1 MTPPH
6 SGPATTSP
14 ALTDPSL
21 ATVRPARPVR
31 RSREGAVCDLA
42 TRHLQGVS
50 SLLAARED
58 LRGVHAFADVV
69 EESVRW
75 SA

>member
-1 MTPPH
+1 MT
-6 SGPATTSP
+6 
-14 ALTDPSL
+14 LTDM
-21 ATVRPARPVR
+21 RDFER
-31 RSREGAVCDLA
+31 REGATRDLA
-42 TRHLQGVS
+42 SRHLQGVS
-50 SLLAARED
+50 SLLAERSD

>member
-1 MTPPH
+1 M
-6 SGPATTSP
+6 
-14 ALTDPSL
+14 DPMAVL
-21 ATVRPARPVR
+21 RMDR
-31 RSREGAVCDLA
+31 REGATRDLA
-42 TRHLQGVS
+42 SRHLQGVS
-50 SLLAARED
+50 VLLAHRDD

>member
-1 MTPPH
+1 MTPP
-6 SGPATTSP
+6 PPPVVADPTTAT
-14 ALTDPSL
+14 L
-21 ATVRPARPVR
+21 ARRTVRS
-31 RSREGAVCDLA
+31 SRQAATRDLA
-42 TRHLQGVS
+42 SRHLHGVS
-50 SLLAARED
+50 TLLQVRTD

>member
-1 MTPPH
+1 MTA
-6 SGPATTSP
+6 SLIDEVTD
-14 ALTDPSL
+14 LTLVSL
-21 ATVRPARPVR
+21 PVR
-31 RSREGAVCDLA
+31 RSREGATRDLA

-50 SLLAARED
+50 SLLQTRAD
-58 LRGVHAFADVV
+58 LRGVHAFADIV

>member
-1 MTPPH
+1 MDH
-6 SGPATTSP
+6 VAAIEEQLASP
-14 ALTDPSL
+14 I
-21 ATVRPARPVR
+21 
-31 RSREGAVCDLA
+31 RETAQTDLA
-42 TRHLQGVS
+42 TRHKHGVS
-50 SLLAARED
+50 RLLAHRDD

>member
-1 MTPPH
+1 MTLPLVQA
-6 SGPATTSP
+6 SEQTTVTLP
-14 ALTDPSL
+14 
-21 ATVRPARPVR
+21 
-31 RSREGAVCDLA
+31 RSTGREGAIRDLA
-42 TRHLQGVS
+42 TRHLKGLS
-50 SLLAARED
+50 TLLSTRED

>member
-1 MTPPH
+1 MRDA
-6 SGPATTSP
+6 SDAGRQA
-14 ALTDPSL
+14 
-21 ATVRPARPVR
+21 
-31 RSREGAVCDLA
+31 DLA
-42 TRHLQGVS
+42 TGTSTGQHACCDRD
-50 SLLAARED
+50 D

>member
-1 MTPPH
+1 MDHT
-6 SGPATTSP
+6 AALEDQLASP
-14 ALTDPSL
+14 VKDAAQT
-21 ATVRPARPVR
+21 
-31 RSREGAVCDLA
+31 DLA
-42 TRHLQGVS
+42 TRHKHGVS
-50 SLLAARED
+50 SLLARRDD

>member
-1 MTPPH
+1 ME
-6 SGPATTSP
+6 
-14 ALTDPSL
+14 LTIIRDFDP
-21 ATVRPARPVR
+21 
-31 RSREGAVCDLA
+31 REDAKRDLA
-42 TRHLQGVS
+42 SRHQQGVS
-50 SLLAARED
+50 HLLASRHD

>member
-1 MTPPH
+1 MDH
-6 SGPATTSP
+6 IAEIEEQLASP
-14 ALTDPSL
+14 I
-21 ATVRPARPVR
+21 
-31 RSREGAVCDLA
+31 RETGQSDLA
-42 TRHLQGVS
+42 IRHKHGVS
-50 SLLAARED
+50 TLLSSRVD

>member
-1 MTPPH
+1 MSIAPSRPTSHDLAAPT
-6 SGPATTSP
+6 SSATTP
-14 ALTDPSL
+14 EQ
-21 ATVRPARPVR
+21 R
-31 RSREGAVCDLA
+31 RREGATRDLA
-42 TRHLQGVS
+42 VRHLQGVS
-50 SLLAARED
+50 TLLSHRDD

>member
-1 MTPPH
+1 MDHIT
-6 SGPATTSP
+6 AIEEQLASP
-14 ALTDPSL
+14 I
-21 ATVRPARPVR
+21 
-31 RSREGAVCDLA
+31 RETGQTDLA
-42 TRHLQGVS
+42 TRHKHGVS
-50 SLLAARED
+50 SLLAQRDD